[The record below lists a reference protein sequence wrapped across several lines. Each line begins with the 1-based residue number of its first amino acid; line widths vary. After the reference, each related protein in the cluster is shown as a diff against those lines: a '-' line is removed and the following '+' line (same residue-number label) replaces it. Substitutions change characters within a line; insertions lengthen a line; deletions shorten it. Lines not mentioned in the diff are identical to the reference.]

1 MNWTII
7 IIAAIILIALIV
19 FLVTKNQKDEKEFE
33 NQQNK
38 DYHKSKDEEGDID
51 SEASTK

>member
-7 IIAAIILIALIV
+7 IITAIILIGLVV
-19 FLVTKNQKDEKEFE
+19 FLVTKNRKDEKEFE
-33 NQQNK
+33 NQQNN
-38 DYHKSKDEEGDID
+38 DYHKSKDAEGDTD